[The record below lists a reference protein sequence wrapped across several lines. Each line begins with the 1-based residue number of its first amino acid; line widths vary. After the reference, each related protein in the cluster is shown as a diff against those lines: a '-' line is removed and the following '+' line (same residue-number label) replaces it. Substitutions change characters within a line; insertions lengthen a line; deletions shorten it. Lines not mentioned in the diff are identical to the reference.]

1 MAYNLSFILKNI
13 DLSKSIINYYGY
25 IMNEG
30 QQAIYDRRSEDFHL
44 NKIDYSK
51 YEPIA
56 NKQLSPDRTLLFM
69 GKKKVEREYSC
80 RLR

>member
-1 MAYNLSFILKNI
+1 M
-13 DLSKSIINYYGY
+13 

-30 QQAIYDRRSEDFHL
+30 QQIVYDKVSEDFHL

-51 YEPIA
+51 YEPII

-69 GKKKVEREYSC
+69 GKKKAEREYNY